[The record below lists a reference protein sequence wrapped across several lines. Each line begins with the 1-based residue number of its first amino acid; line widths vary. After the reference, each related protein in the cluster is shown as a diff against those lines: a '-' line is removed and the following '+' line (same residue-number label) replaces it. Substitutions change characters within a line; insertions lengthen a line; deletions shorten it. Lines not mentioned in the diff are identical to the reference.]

1 MKAIFIL
8 AVMTLLAVPAGAT
21 ERAADKV
28 ASAAALQA
36 QIDVLRQQVA
46 ALQKQV
52 NGMQTHTSVVCF
64 AIRCA

>member
-1 MKAIFIL
+1 MKAIAVL
-8 AVMTLLAVPAGAT
+8 AVTILLAAVPAGPT
-21 ERAADKV
+21 ERPDARTAT
-28 ASAAALQA
+28 LQA